1 MNFDEAV
8 SYLYSLGHETLALK
22 LGLKTTE
29 VLLSALG
36 NPQTQY
42 PSVQIAGTNGKG
54 STAVVLDSICRAAGI
69 QTGLFT
75 SPHLVSITERV
86 RIDGLDI
93 SQELFAELASLV
105 RETSD
110 QLVDSGE
117 FSAPPTFFEQTTA
130 IGLLAFER
138 AKIELAILETGL
150 GGRLDS
156 TTVARAHTVGITPIA
171 LDHQEYLGE
180 TLAEIAAEKAAI
192 IREGATVVIG
202 PQEPPALDVILQRCA
217 SVKVIP
223 RLSSFAADDFFFTK
237 DGRLRTTLTTSL
249 DSYPDLT
256 LGLLGRHQMANSALA
271 IELAESLRD
280 EGFDISKDAIAKGV
294 EHACHPG
301 RLEVIE
307 GSPRV
312 LLDGAHNPAGAHA
325 LRSYLDE
332 FVSEPI
338 TMIFGA
344 MRDKNLQE
352 MASTL
357 FPRASMLILTMPDNP
372 RAASLETLLQLP
384 AENRAVKLAPSAK
397 AAFDLA
403 IRESPADSLI
413 CVTGSLY
420 LVGEVR
426 EFLSDRH
433 LLKPG
438 FDY

>member
-1 MNFDEAV
+1 MNFHESV
-8 SYLYSLGHETLALK
+8 RYLYSLGHETLALK

-42 PSVQIAGTNGKG
+42 RSVQIAGTNGKG
-54 STAVVLDSICRAAGI
+54 STAVVLDSVCRAAGI
-69 QTGLFT
+69 RTGLFT
-75 SPHLVSITERV
+75 SPHLVSITERI

-105 RETSD
+105 REKAE

-117 FSAPPTFFEQTTA
+117 LSAPPTFFEQTTA
-130 IGLLAFER
+130 IGLAAFEH

-156 TTVARAHTVGITPIA
+156 TTVAQAHTVGITPIA

-180 TLAEIAAEKAAI
+180 TLAEIASEKAAI
-192 IREGATVVIG
+192 IREGVTVVIG
-202 PQEPPALDVILQRCA
+202 PQEPEALDVILQRCA
-217 SVKVIP
+217 SVKVTP
-223 RLSSFAADDFFFTK
+223 RLSSFAVESSCFTK
-237 DGRLRTTLTTSL
+237 DGRLRTMLTTSL

-256 LGLLGRHQMANSALA
+256 LGLLGRHQLANSALA
-271 IELAESLRD
+271 IELAELLRD
-280 EGFDISKDAIAKGV
+280 EGFNISKDAIAKGV
-294 EHACHPG
+294 EHARHPG

-307 GSPRV
+307 GAPRV
-312 LLDGAHNPAGAHA
+312 LLDGAHNPAGARA

-344 MRDKNLQE
+344 MRDKNLRE
-352 MASTL
+352 MANAL
-357 FPRASMLILTMPDNP
+357 FPRASLLILTAPDNP
-372 RAASLETLLQLP
+372 RAASVETLQQL
-384 AENRAVKLAPSAK
+384 ATENHTVKLAPA
-397 AAFDLA
+397 AREAFDLA

-426 EFLSDRH
+426 EILSDRH

-438 FDY
+438 SDN